1 MCACS
6 PVTGGCAGE
15 NLSLVHF
22 IAPVRFSTPR
32 RISISPTQNS
42 MVSPTRAGMASP
54 NNIIAAPTAR
64 IVSVWPRPHKIPM
77 KAALAIERS
86 RLTMV
91 ETAMTWSGSVAWRI
105 PKKKPIARMANPLV
119 MVLAASCR
127 CVSRRNSSPAT
138 FAAYRRISAN
148 APLALCRKE
157 ALLFAVAQDAHQ
169 FRGGMRQTR
178 SAAGYQVHVAGQAQ
192 LPHLYFFHPTALN
205 LPLHT
210 HTRHDRYAHAH
221 LHKALDAFDGGHF
234 NGHIQ
239 RGAVSRK
246 QLNDAAAKGRFDAVR
261 DEVFFSKLGDVDF
274 ALLCKEMLWVYD

>member
-1 MCACS
+1 
-6 PVTGGCAGE
+6 
-15 NLSLVHF
+15 
-22 IAPVRFSTPR
+22 
-32 RISISPTQNS
+32 
-42 MVSPTRAGMASP
+42 
-54 NNIIAAPTAR
+54 
-64 IVSVWPRPHKIPM
+64 M
-77 KAALAIERS
+77 KAALAMERS

-178 SAAGYQVHVAGQAQ
+178 SAARYQVHVAGQAQ
-192 LPHLYFFHPTALN
+192 LPHLHFFHPTALD
-205 LPLHT
+205 LPLHA
-210 HTRHDRYAHAH
+210 HARDDRYAHAH
-221 LHKALDAFDGGHF
+221 LHKALDAFDGRHF
-234 NGHIQ
+234 DRHVQ
-239 RGAVSRK
+239 RGAMSGEK
-246 QLNDAAAKGRFDAVR
+246 FDNSATKRRLDDVP
-261 DEVFFSKLGDVDF
+261 DEGFIGEVFDVHFPALGQR
-274 ALLCKEMLWVYD
+274 MLQRHHQG